1 MSKMWAYIY
10 EGSFVCDAY
19 LPELQGEGTGGKKDF
34 EPYSE
39 KIVRSQD
46 CADKVF
52 FLNYISL
59 Q

>member
-1 MSKMWAYIY
+1 MPKMWADLY
-10 EGSFVCDAY
+10 EGSDICDAY
-19 LPELQGEGTGGKKDF
+19 LSELQGKGTGSKKDF
-34 EPYSE
+34 EPYSKE
-39 KIVRSQD
+39 IVRSQD